1 MSKLKNTPARGARM
15 LPMSAEVYLL
25 RRNVMNVLYEIKN
38 RGIVIPRIE
47 VRIVDTSNAQKGL
60 MGYAYTLKNIIHIAQ
75 KWALVPSLTLK
86 CLVLHEVLHAV
97 KGTQHVD
104 GCPLMAATLQKIES
118 EESIWTAFEKYLK

>member
-1 MSKLKNTPARGARM
+1 
-15 LPMSAEVYLL
+15 MSAEVYLL

-38 RGIVIPRIE
+38 RGITIPRIE

-104 GCPLMAATLQKIES
+104 GCPLMAATMVKIES

>member
-25 RRNVMNVLYEIKN
+25 RRNVMNVLSEIKN
-38 RGIVIPRIE
+38 RGITIPRIE
-47 VRIVDTSNAQKGL
+47 VRIVDTTHAQKGL
-60 MGYAYTLKNIIHIAQ
+60 MGYAYTLKNIVHISQ
-75 KWALVPSLTLK
+75 KWAIVPSLTLK

-104 GCPLMAATLQKIES
+104 GCPLMSATMQRIES
-118 EESIWTAFEKYLK
+118 EESIWQAFEKYLK